1 MHEHAQHARACP
13 GQRWRARASTHKH
26 RERARA
32 RPPCTSAPGRAGALS
47 MVRTRA
53 ARALPCGFE
62 APSSR
67 KRLERGRRL
76 PAPLRHPG
84 PPRFLSRGAPAT
96 AAVPPGP
103 WAACDA
109 PDGTGGPAAPMSLAL
124 KARQRARRKG
134 GSRERVFGCDLREH
148 LQQAGTDV
156 PQVLRSCTEFVE
168 QHGVVDGIYRLSGVS
183 SNIQRLRQEFEGTGC
198 PDLRRDIYLQDIH
211 CVSSLLKSYF
221 RELPN
226 PLLTYQLYDK
236 FADAVATQ
244 LEEARLVK
252 IKEVLK
258 ELPPPHYR
266 TLEFLMR
273 HLLLM
278 ASHSGR
284 TNMHARNL
292 AIVWA
297 PNLLRSRDIEVTG
310 LNGTAAFLE
319 VRVQAIVVE
328 FVLTHV
334 PQLFGD
340 APLHGTECPRRSLL
354 LPGGGQGDAQPPPYH
369 VPATLSQGDGPPP
382 IRPYH
387 TIIELGDHRRK
398 GSLKARNWRSIF
410 HLGRSGHEPK
420 RKPGKDKG
428 DKCGGTSLRPAKSM
442 DSLSAVPCAGDPGL
456 SVTRPATPPPR
467 RESFDACAAPGGT
480 VEVTAAGT
488 AEVTPAG
495 PDPGGESS
503 PPWGTPRAGRARG
516 RAEHRG
522 GVHISGPFAVTVPF
536 HISASLSRLTRGL
549 PCPALAPPAG
559 DGPQGGDSAP
569 GRDTPPGTDTSPGGD
584 SPPGGDITASPPA
597 PTRRDIERHAGDTEH
612 STGDIGHSTGDTGHS
627 TGDTESSTGDTEHST
642 GDTQPCT
649 GEGTVATGTLRVTQG
664 LHVPMSPSGEGT
676 VAAAQTRL
684 SLELRDSFAFL
695 DCQEPWLDGDT
706 EPVTP
711 ALPPAA
717 GDTRDEELLTWSLLD
732 AGDIGDTEDS
742 RDAFLAT
749 EEGMERGF
757 MNAGE
762 PPSYLSI
769 EECMDEEMFFMAPSG
784 WDTEDS
790 AGDTKDGTEDSAGD
804 TEDVARDTDSDDMF
818 LSAHDELSP
827 LVPPEQPLG
836 LGTIPEPLSQ
846 PGAAVPQ
853 DVSPEPRDVSPAPQD
868 VSPEPQDMSPEP
880 QDVSPEP
887 QDMSPEPQDMSPV
900 PQEEDSDRVPAEGGT
915 PGTGQGGGGEGTT
928 GGGPGRTDVEEHG
941 DTEEAGD
948 MEEEWDTEED
958 GGGSGH
964 PPMGSPPAPAPP
976 QEPVEPPE
984 HGSGSRVVPK
994 SVPGSVHEVVDGSV
1008 PGSVPRSVP
1017 GSVSRSVH
1025 EVVDGSVPGSVP
1037 KVVPKSVPGFGPAS
1051 VPSSV
1056 PGSVPELVPSSV
1068 PGSVHKVVTG
1078 SVPRVVPES
1087 VPGFVP
1093 TSVPSSIPSSVP
1105 ASVPSSV
1112 PSSVPEL
1119 VPSSVPGS
1127 VHEVVDGSVPGSVPR
1142 VVPESVPGFI
1152 PASVPS
1158 SVPELVPSSIPGSV
1172 PGSVHEV
1179 VAGSVPKVVPKS
1191 VPASVPGSVPE
1202 LVPSSVPRS
1211 VPGSVPELVPMS
1223 VPHPD
1228 HAAAPPGSPCP
1239 PVPALRGDG
1248 SAPARLAA
1256 RRVRVQHVRSV
1267 PVVPPKPQ
1275 FARTPCA
1282 PPAVDA
1288 APGAGARRAGWRES
1302 GGGSLDAALAAEQP
1316 VPVPVRRI
1324 QTYGGEEPAA
1334 AMPRV
1339 RPFHRGPRRP
1349 RLLSCAQLG
1358 TEGTTGER

>member
-1 MHEHAQHARACP
+1 
-13 GQRWRARASTHKH
+13 
-26 RERARA
+26 
-32 RPPCTSAPGRAGALS
+32 
-47 MVRTRA
+47 
-53 ARALPCGFE
+53 
-62 APSSR
+62 
-67 KRLERGRRL
+67 
-76 PAPLRHPG
+76 
-84 PPRFLSRGAPAT
+84 
-96 AAVPPGP
+96 
-103 WAACDA
+103 
-109 PDGTGGPAAPMSLAL
+109 
-124 KARQRARRKG
+124 
-134 GSRERVFGCDLREH
+134 
-148 LQQAGTDV
+148 

-244 LEEARLVK
+244 LEEARVVVPTPWVSLS
-252 IKEVLK
+252 
-258 ELPPPHYR
+258 PGCPRR

-410 HLGRSGHEPK
+410 HLGR
-420 RKPGKDKG
+420 
-428 DKCGGTSLRPAKSM
+428 
-442 DSLSAVPCAGDPGL
+442 DPGL

-522 GVHISGPFAVTVPF
+522 GVHISGAFAVTVPF

-649 GEGTVATGTLRVTQG
+649 
-664 LHVPMSPSGEGT
+664 GEGT

-853 DVSPEPRDVSPAPQD
+853 DVSPEPRDVSPEPQDVSPAPQD
-868 VSPEPQDMSPEP
+868 VSPGP
-880 QDVSPEP
+880 QDV
-887 QDMSPEPQDMSPV
+887 SPEPQDMSPV
-900 PQEEDSDRVPAEGGT
+900 PQEEDSDRVPAE
-915 PGTGQGGGGEGTT
+915 
-928 GGGPGRTDVEEHG
+928 
-941 DTEEAGD
+941 
-948 MEEEWDTEED
+948 
-958 GGGSGH
+958 
-964 PPMGSPPAPAPP
+964 
-976 QEPVEPPE
+976 
-984 HGSGSRVVPK
+984 
-994 SVPGSVHEVVDGSV
+994 
-1008 PGSVPRSVP
+1008 
-1017 GSVSRSVH
+1017 
-1025 EVVDGSVPGSVP
+1025 
-1037 KVVPKSVPGFGPAS
+1037 
-1051 VPSSV
+1051 
-1056 PGSVPELVPSSV
+1056 
-1068 PGSVHKVVTG
+1068 
-1078 SVPRVVPES
+1078 
-1087 VPGFVP
+1087 
-1093 TSVPSSIPSSVP
+1093 
-1105 ASVPSSV
+1105 
-1112 PSSVPEL
+1112 
-1119 VPSSVPGS
+1119 
-1127 VHEVVDGSVPGSVPR
+1127 
-1142 VVPESVPGFI
+1142 
-1152 PASVPS
+1152 
-1158 SVPELVPSSIPGSV
+1158 
-1172 PGSVHEV
+1172 
-1179 VAGSVPKVVPKS
+1179 
-1191 VPASVPGSVPE
+1191 
-1202 LVPSSVPRS
+1202 
-1211 VPGSVPELVPMS
+1211 
-1223 VPHPD
+1223 
-1228 HAAAPPGSPCP
+1228 
-1239 PVPALRGDG
+1239 
-1248 SAPARLAA
+1248 
-1256 RRVRVQHVRSV
+1256 
-1267 PVVPPKPQ
+1267 
-1275 FARTPCA
+1275 
-1282 PPAVDA
+1282 
-1288 APGAGARRAGWRES
+1288 
-1302 GGGSLDAALAAEQP
+1302 
-1316 VPVPVRRI
+1316 
-1324 QTYGGEEPAA
+1324 
-1334 AMPRV
+1334 
-1339 RPFHRGPRRP
+1339 
-1349 RLLSCAQLG
+1349 
-1358 TEGTTGER
+1358 